1 MANAYN
7 YSNTAVP
14 TTLAGNISAGAT
26 TVSVVSTVGFPTVPY
41 VIAIDYGASTEELV
55 KVTGV
60 AGLALTVERGFGGTS
75 AQSHSLGAVV
85 RPVYNAVDATDFRT
99 HEDSTAQHGATGAV
113 VGTTNTQT
121 LTNKTLTS
129 PTLNTPTITNPTMTG
144 GGSLAGTYSGTPTFS
159 GNVTLSGSPTVSGI
173 LNATGGATVTRT
185 AGTVPLTVRGAASQT
200 ADLVTIEDSAGTDL
214 IRVYSSGFMDLRAGA
229 HIEGG
234 ADLGSSGIIIKEGS
248 FGGGQALSV
257 RDNSNNELLGVT
269 DSSGLLITGGITIF
283 SDPAWTT
290 YTPTW
295 TAATTNPVLGNGT
308 ITGRYRKIGRTVH
321 MQIDLTM
328 GSTTTYGTGAWSLTL
343 PVAAGASTGSRI
355 GVAQALGASRF
366 PGQVVIS
373 AGATATSPF
382 FPATSAVSN
391 LSSATSTVP
400 ITWATGNELRITA
413 TYEAAS

>member
-7 YSNTAVP
+7 YSNVAVP

-41 VIAIDYGASTEELV
+41 VIAIDYGASTEELM
-55 KVTGV
+55 KVTSV
-60 AGLALTVERGFGGTS
+60 AGLALTGTRGFGGTS
-75 AQSHSLGAVV
+75 AQSHSLGAAV

-99 HEDSTAQHGATGAV
+99 HEDSTAAHGATGAV

-129 PTLNTPTITNPTMTG
+129 PTVNSPTVTTPSITNPTITG
-144 GGSLAGTYSGTPTFS
+144 GGSLAGTFSGTPTFS
-159 GNVTLSGSPTVSGI
+159 GNVTFSAAASVSG
-173 LNATGGATVTRT
+173 LLTASGGASVSRT
-185 AGTVPLTVRGAASQT
+185 AGTVPLTVTGAASQS
-200 ADLVTIEDSAGTDL
+200 ANLVEIKDSSANDLFLVQPD
-214 IRVYSSGFMDLRAGA
+214 GFLDIKRGA

-234 ADLGSSGIIIKEGS
+234 NTLASSGVIIKEGS
-248 FGGGQALSV
+248 YGGGTALDV
-257 RDNSNNELLGVT
+257 RNDSDVSLLTVG
-269 DSSGLLITGGITIF
+269 DSGLNWT
-283 SDPAWTT
+283 DPAWTT

-308 ITGRYRKIGRTVH
+308 IAGRYRKFGRTVH
-321 MQIDLTM
+321 LQIDLTM
-328 GSTTTYGTGAWSLTL
+328 GSTTTYGTGAWSLSL
-343 PVAAGASTGSRI
+343 PMAAGSSTGSRI

-382 FPATSAVSN
+382 FPATSSVSN

-400 ITWATGNELRITA
+400 ITWTTGNELRVTV